1 MFCWRIISSM
11 VIVTLF
17 GFIVCLLNIF
27 FSFLVLLQYLAGLLN
42 KHIALGTVQTQIP
55 KELLFQAKK

>member
-1 MFCWRIISSM
+1 M